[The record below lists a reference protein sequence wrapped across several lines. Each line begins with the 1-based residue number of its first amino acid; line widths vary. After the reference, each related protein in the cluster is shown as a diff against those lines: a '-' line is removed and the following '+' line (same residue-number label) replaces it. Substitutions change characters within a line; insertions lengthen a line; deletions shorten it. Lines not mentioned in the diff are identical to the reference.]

1 MRLFMVVYH
10 RKEEK
15 PLKECE
21 TARVEYTRVDY
32 ARTEKRAKQTAILEL
47 AGSTEYSGAS
57 VYYIN
62 TAVYFMRKVA
72 EFGGLPSISEGK

>member
-15 PLKECE
+15 PMKECE

-47 AGSTEYSGAS
+47 AGNTEFTAAT
-57 VYYIN
+57 VYYLQ
-62 TAVYFMRKVA
+62 TGGYSLMRKVA
-72 EFGGLPSISEGK
+72 EFGERGSKET